1 MQYTKLGKSNLTVSR
16 ICMGCM
22 GFGDAANGQHTWTVD
37 EAQSRMIIKQGL
49 SLGINFF
56 DTAPAYQGGTSEQ
69 YLGRALW
76 DFAPKRD
83 EVVIATKFLPRTAEE
98 IQKGITGQQHIERS
112 LNRSLANLGFDYVDL
127 YIYHMWDYNTPVY
140 DIMEGLNRVVRAG
153 KARYIGISNCFP
165 SQLAAAN
172 AVAEKE
178 GFAKLISMQGHYNL
192 IFREEEKEMNPY
204 CQKEQIA
211 LTPYS
216 PLAGGRL
223 SKFPGETSKRLME
236 DEYAKGKYDAAAE
249 RDMGIVQRVEE
260 LAFHHG
266 VSMTEISLAWLLTK
280 VTAPVVG
287 ATKASHVQGAVKA
300 TELRLSNE
308 EIKYLE
314 ELYTPHELVG
324 VMAQNTET
332 AANQPHVWSAGNQEL

>member
-1 MQYTKLGKSNLTVSR
+1 
-16 ICMGCM
+16 
-22 GFGDAANGQHTWTVD
+22 
-37 EAQSRMIIKQGL
+37 
-49 SLGINFF
+49 
-56 DTAPAYQGGTSEQ
+56 
-69 YLGRALW
+69 
-76 DFAPKRD
+76 
-83 EVVIATKFLPRTAEE
+83 
-98 IQKGITGQQHIERS
+98 
-112 LNRSLANLGFDYVDL
+112 
-127 YIYHMWDYNTPVY
+127 MWDYNTPVY

-280 VTAPVVG
+280 ATAPVVG

>member
-1 MQYTKLGKSNLTVSR
+1 MQYTKLGKSDLTVSR

-56 DTAPAYQGGTSEQ
+56 DTALAYQSGTSEQ

-98 IQKGITGQQHIERS
+98 IEKGVTGQQHIERS

-140 DIMEGLNRVVRAG
+140 DIMDGLNRAVKAG

-165 SQLAAAN
+165 SQLAQAN

-178 GFAKLISMQGHYNL
+178 GFAKFISMQGHYNL

-223 SKFPGETSKRLME
+223 SKFPDETSKRLME
-236 DEYAKGKYDAAAE
+236 DDYAKGKYDAAAE

-260 LAFHHG
+260 LAFNHG

-280 VTAPVVG
+280 VTAPIVG
-287 ATKASHVQGAVKA
+287 ATKASHVQGAAKA
-300 TELRLSNE
+300 IELRLSNE
-308 EIKYLE
+308 EITYLE
-314 ELYTPHELVG
+314 ELYTPHDLVG
-324 VMAQNTET
+324 VMAQNTEN